1 MKVAVVG
8 QGPLSWA
15 RFSKKQLRGGEGVL
29 LPLRPLKLKNS
40 EKLLQVPLCN
50 DAKEI
55 FPSPVLTVSRA
66 WASPRAIRTPKLPC
80 LDWIHSCYHLCHRI
94 TPVLFPAATC
104 QKVPRLPS
112 LQIDVVWTPEVR
124 WLHSHS
130 VCTALKKNPQSG
142 STREIILQCPRSL
155 LGLSPWWEPAR
166 GIEGSA
172 GHVSI
177 RGKSLVMGAWEDLQ
191 QCGVPHEYKIL
202 LRSTLSKELLSALWT
217 LGYIPHSPPWPYSL
231 RPAPL
236 RPRHS
241 LRSHLSKLADHSSD
255 RELGDL
261 HI

>member
-66 WASPRAIRTPKLPC
+66 WASPRAIRTPKLPR

-130 VCTALKKNPQSG
+130 VCTALKK
-142 STREIILQCPRSL
+142 
-155 LGLSPWWEPAR
+155 
-166 GIEGSA
+166 
-172 GHVSI
+172 
-177 RGKSLVMGAWEDLQ
+177 
-191 QCGVPHEYKIL
+191 KIP
-202 LRSTLSKELLSALWT
+202 KVE
-217 LGYIPHSPPWPYSL
+217 
-231 RPAPL
+231 APE
-236 RPRHS
+236 R
-241 LRSHLSKLADHSSD
+241 
-255 RELGDL
+255 
-261 HI
+261 

>member
-1 MKVAVVG
+1 MCHQDPQTASPGLNSFLLSPLPQNYTCAFPCCHMSK
-8 QGPLSWA
+8 GPPA
-15 RFSKKQLRGGEGVL
+15 
-29 LPLRPLKLKNS
+29 
-40 EKLLQVPLCN
+40 
-50 DAKEI
+50 A
-55 FPSPVLTVSRA
+55 FPSNRCGVNPWGTL
-66 WASPRAIRTPKLPC
+66 
-80 LDWIHSCYHLCHRI
+80 
-94 TPVLFPAATC
+94 AALSQC
-104 QKVPRLPS
+104 
-112 LQIDVVWTPEVR
+112 
-124 WLHSHS
+124 LHSFK
-130 VCTALKKNPQSG
+130 KKNPQSG

-166 GIEGSA
+166 GIEGSG

-217 LGYIPHSPPWPYSL
+217 LGYIPHSPPWPYGL
-231 RPAPL
+231 RPAPS

-241 LRSHLSKLADHSSD
+241 LRSHLSKLADDSSD

>member
-66 WASPRAIRTPKLPC
+66 WASPRAIRTPKLPR

-130 VCTALKKNPQSG
+130 VCTALKKKSPKWKHQRDNPPMSQIFTGTEPLVGASEG
-142 STREIILQCPRSL
+142 NWRQRRPRFNQRKEF
-155 LGLSPWWEPAR
+155 GDGGMR
-166 GIEGSA
+166 GFA
-172 GHVSI
+172 AV
-177 RGKSLVMGAWEDLQ
+177 R
-191 QCGVPHEYKIL
+191 C
-202 LRSTLSKELLSALWT
+202 
-217 LGYIPHSPPWPYSL
+217 PPWIQNITKKYFKQRAAFCPVNTGIYS
-231 RPAPL
+231 
-236 RPRHS
+236 S
-241 LRSHLSKLADHSSD
+241 LTALALQSASST
-255 RELGDL
+255 
-261 HI
+261 IKTQAQFTVTSF